1 MNKKTVKGFYVAI
14 IKQYD
19 DTMFGADY
27 HYTPWCIAD
36 TKYCRMTRT
45 DKIRK
50 FSTYKDAKE
59 FISSESISNTHD
71 RQLEIVYLTTLLHSD
86 DENDSSQLKNWIQVS
101 GEQDAHNFDK
111 RQREFRGI
119 ETVVCD
125 SHIVF
130 DWDSTEF
137 HSIFKSTACENTLEN

>member
-1 MNKKTVKGFYVAI
+1 MNQKVVKGFFAVI

-36 TKYCRMTRT
+36 NKYCRFTRT

-50 FSTYKDAKE
+50 FSTYKDAQE
-59 FISSESISNTHD
+59 YTSSESTSNTHD
-71 RQLEIVYLTTLLHSD
+71 RQLEIVYLTTLLHGDNESD
-86 DENDSSQLKNWIQVS
+86 SAQLKNWIQVS
-101 GEQDAHNFDK
+101 GEQDAQDFDK
-111 RQREFRGI
+111 LQKKSKRVEFVYNSN
-119 ETVVCD
+119 T
-125 SHIVF
+125 VF

-137 HSIFKSTACENTLEN
+137 RSIFNSEIPKSTLKS

>member
-1 MNKKTVKGFYVAI
+1 MIKKTVKGFFVVI

-36 TKYCRMTRT
+36 NKYCRMTRT

-50 FSTYKDAKE
+50 FSTYNDAKKYL
-59 FISSESISNTHD
+59 SSASISNTHD
-71 RQLEIVYLTTLLHSD
+71 RQLEIVYLTTLLHGD
-86 DENDSSQLKNWIQVS
+86 NENDSSQLINWIQIS
-101 GEQDAHNFDK
+101 GEQDAQNFDNLQK
-111 RQREFRGI
+111 ESRWVED
-119 ETVVCD
+119 VVCNSD
-125 SHIVF
+125 IVF

-137 HSIFKSTACENTLEN
+137 HSIFKSATRENILGN